1 MDIKLNENFNDLGMT
16 GSTQWYEIKVNLES
30 DNLKD
35 IQQVEYYLDPSVSNP
50 IIVSENPDNNF
61 EIQTTSW
68 KEFPISAKVIFKDQS
83 QAPLFLQAEQK
94 AY

>member
-1 MDIKLNENFNDLGMT
+1 MDIKLNESFNELEMT
-16 GSTQWYEIKVNLES
+16 GSTQWYEIKVNLEA

-68 KEFPISAKVIFKDQS
+68 KEFPVSAKVIFRDQS
-83 QAPLFLQAEQK
+83 KMPLFLQAAQ
-94 AY
+94 